1 MEPLE
6 KLSTGVESL
15 DLILNGGI
23 PKYSVN
29 ILGGP
34 PGSGKTILAQQVVFQ
49 NATPE
54 QKVPYLITTS
64 EPTIKLLRYQQQFS
78 YFDMSKINSG
88 AVMYFNIA
96 DALSQGGLNQ
106 VAKVIRQYVEDYN
119 PAILAIDSFKAIHD
133 LVTEPSEI
141 REFGYDLA
149 NLLSIGQC
157 TTFLIGE
164 YTHEDISNAP
174 IFAIADGIIM
184 MESERQGLQD
194 IRHINVVK
202 MRGDAYFRGRHPF
215 SITRDGIEVFPRVTT
230 PETPP
235 RYFVGETNVSTGIE
249 GLDAMADGGF
259 PKNSVTL
266 VAGGSGVGKTLVAL
280 HFIVEGA
287 RRGEPGLFVT
297 FQETMDHLSGIAK
310 RFGWDLEEMEKQK
323 LLKVVYSSPVE
334 MSVDQHTA
342 LIRNVA
348 ADLGAKRL
356 VIDSLSD
363 IEIATPDKIRF
374 RDYVYSLVSHFRSQ
388 GITSILTTEIPEL
401 FGTLQLSSQG
411 ISFVSD
417 NVILLRYVEMGSR
430 LTRAISVLKMRG
442 SDHDPMMRE
451 FEVTSEGVHILDAFE
466 GVQGL
471 MSGTPTMHERDGQF
485 EKLLQDI
492 K

>member
-1 MEPLE
+1 MKETLE
-6 KLSTGVESL
+6 KLSTGVKSL

-34 PGSGKTILAQQVVFQ
+34 PGSGKTILAQQIVFQ
-49 NATPE
+49 NASPT
-54 QKVPYLITTS
+54 QKVPYLITVS
-64 EPTIKLLRYQQQFS
+64 EPTIKLLRYQQQFN

-96 DALSQGGLNQ
+96 DALTQGGLGQ
-106 VAKVIRQYVEDYN
+106 VAKVIRQYVEDYE

-133 LVTEPSEI
+133 LVTSPSEI

-149 NLLSIGQC
+149 NVLSIGQC

-184 MESERQGLQD
+184 MDSERQGLQD
-194 IRHINVVK
+194 VRHINVVK

-215 SITRDGIEVFPRVTT
+215 SISRDGIEVYPRITT
-230 PETPP
+230 PEEVPYYT
-235 RYFVGETNVSTGIE
+235 VGETSTPTGIE
-249 GLDAMADGGF
+249 GLDTMTEGGL

-266 VAGGSGVGKTLVAL
+266 LAGGSGVGKTLVAL

-287 RRGEPGLFVT
+287 RRGEPGVFVT
-297 FQETMDHLSGIAK
+297 FQETMGHLNGIAK
-310 RFGWDLEEMEKQK
+310 RFGRDLEDMERKK
-323 LLKVVYSSPVE
+323 LLKVLYTSPVE

-348 ADLGAKRL
+348 AELGAKRL

-363 IEIATPDKIRF
+363 IEIATPT
-374 RDYVYSLVSHFRSQ
+374 RS
-388 GITSILTTEIPEL
+388 
-401 FGTLQLSSQG
+401 
-411 ISFVSD
+411 
-417 NVILLRYVEMGSR
+417 
-430 LTRAISVLKMRG
+430 A
-442 SDHDPMMRE
+442 
-451 FEVTSEGVHILDAFE
+451 
-466 GVQGL
+466 
-471 MSGTPTMHERDGQF
+471 SGTMSTPWGATSGPRESLRFSPRRYPSCLGPF
-485 EKLLQDI
+485 S
-492 K
+492 